1 MSTQE
6 HVCAGDVLIREVDRA
21 TFDSG
26 LFDLL
31 GQLRPGLTR
40 DLFAELTTVG
50 YDQGLRFLVAYDS
63 DGLPTAAAGYRI
75 LTTSRGRILYVDDL
89 VTSEALRSRGFA
101 SRLLAELRSRSRDAA
116 CACLE
121 LDSGVTNTRAHRFY
135 LRERLDIGA
144 YHFAGRVDD

>member
-1 MSTQE
+1 MSTQG
-6 HVCAGDVLIREVDRA
+6 HVGGGDVLIREVDRA

-31 GQLRPGLTR
+31 AQLRPGFTR
-40 DLFAELTTVG
+40 NLFEELTTVG
-50 YDQGLRFLVAYDS
+50 YDQGLRFIVADDS
-63 DGLPTAAAGYRI
+63 DGIPIAAAGYRV
-75 LTTSRGRILYVDDL
+75 LSTSRGRILYVDDL

-101 SRLLAELRSRSRDAA
+101 SQLLAELRTRSRDAG
-116 CACLE
+116 CVRVE

-144 YHFAGRVDD
+144 YHFAMRVDV